1 MDWAE
6 LAFPLRLEVFRTT
19 GERRLTMIQGLAS
32 AIAPILVPH
41 GEVMFWSTIYVMYAI
56 ALFPVVAVVLI
67 LAHDWRKH
75 RFGK

>member
-1 MDWAE
+1 M
-6 LAFPLRLEVFRTT
+6 
-19 GERRLTMIQGLAS
+19 MSGLAS
-32 AIAPILVPH
+32 VITPILVPH

-75 RFGK
+75 HIGK

>member
-1 MDWAE
+1 MMRGFE
-6 LAFPLRLEVFRTT
+6 SVIT
-19 GERRLTMIQGLAS
+19 
-32 AIAPILVPH
+32 PILVPH

-75 RFGK
+75 NVGK